1 MTEPKSISSGGYEH
15 AVRREGEDGAASNAL
30 YWFGIRVR
38 SRSEVRSYDELML
51 RGFQAFLP
59 LRTVKRRWSDRTKIQ
74 PAPVFPGYVFCR
86 FDLTERI
93 RILSVPGV
101 AQILGAGSNPI
112 PIGEREIESVRA
124 MVNSKIALVPWP
136 YLQAGQYVRID
147 GGPLAGVEG
156 RVVRADDG
164 HPRVV
169 VSVSLLQRAV
179 AAEIDREWIGYV
191 RKVDG
196 AARAMKACC

>member
-1 MTEPKSISSGGYEH
+1 MIQAPNL
-15 AVRREGEDGAASNAL
+15 ASRPEYQ

-38 SRSEVRSYDELML
+38 SRSEVRSYDELMF
-51 RGFQAFLP
+51 RGFEAFLP
-59 LRTVKRRWSDRTKIQ
+59 LRKVKRRWSDRTKTQ
-74 PAPVFPGYVFCR
+74 EAPVFPGYVFCR
-86 FDLTERI
+86 FDLSERI

-101 AQILGAGSNPI
+101 AQILGAGNNPI

-156 RVVRADDG
+156 KVVRAEDG

-191 RKVDG
+191 RRVDG
-196 AARAMKACC
+196 AAREMKACG